1 MRKELTRVFLI
12 RGSVLIIIKI
22 YHLNPGIIAL
32 KSFKAS

>member
-22 YHLNPGIIAL
+22 YHLNTGIVAL

>member
-1 MRKELTRVFLI
+1 MRKEPTRVFLI

-22 YHLNPGIIAL
+22 YHLSPGIIAL